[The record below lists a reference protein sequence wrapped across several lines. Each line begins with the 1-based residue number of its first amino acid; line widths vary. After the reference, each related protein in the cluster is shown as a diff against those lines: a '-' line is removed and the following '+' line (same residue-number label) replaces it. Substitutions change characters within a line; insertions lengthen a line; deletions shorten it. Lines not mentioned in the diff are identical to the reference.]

1 MATIRRVLSD
11 DRSAI
16 RLRQAAIASVFAMAV
31 VGAGIFLIVVGNQ
44 LHERS
49 SHRVLWAV
57 IEGARTLI

>member
-16 RLRQAAIASVFAMAV
+16 RLRQAAIASAFAMAA
-31 VGAGIFLIVVGNQ
+31 VGAGIFLMVVGNQ

-49 SHRVLWAV
+49 SHRVLWALV
-57 IEGARTLI
+57 EGVRTLI